1 MSKVI
6 KLGITEINNKEIRE
20 VKSIEVLANNFNKA
34 ENEDEILN
42 FLSENKNVP
51 LILGGGSNILFKNN
65 INKPIL
71 KIEIKG
77 IEIIEE
83 NENTVYIS
91 VGAGE
96 NWNDFVKWTLVKN
109 YGGIENLSL
118 IPGNVG
124 SAPIQN
130 IGAYGVELKDVF
142 QSCRAISI
150 DNKILKT
157 FNKEQCNFT
166 YRSSIF
172 KEKLK
177 NKYIISRVTFKL
189 SKINHVIN
197 SEYKPLK
204 DLLKIKGNLNPT
216 IQDISKLVIKIRTNK
231 LPDPKKIGNCGS
243 FFKNPIISNSKFK
256 NLNEYFSSV
265 PNYKISEN
273 EVKIP
278 AAWLIEECGFKGKNE
293 GKTGTHKKHALVI
306 VNNGGATGKEI
317 YDFSQKIKKSV
328 LKKFNILL
336 EEEVNIF
343 E

>member
-1 MSKVI
+1 MKTQISS
-6 KLGITEINNKEIRE
+6 LKEYNTFGVE
-20 VKSIEVLANNFNKA
+20 VFANDFNKA

-83 NENTVYIS
+83 NENTVYVS

-204 DLLKIKGNLNPT
+204 DLLKIKRNLNPT
-216 IQDISKLVIKIRTNK
+216 IQDISKLVIEIRTNK

-256 NLNEYFSSV
+256 NLNEYFNSV

-278 AAWLIEECGFKGKNE
+278 AAWLIEECGFKGKIE

-317 YDFSQKIKKSV
+317 YEFSQKIKKSV

>member
-1 MSKVI
+1 MKTHISSLKEFNTF
-6 KLGITEINNKEIRE
+6 GID
-20 VKSIEVLANNFNKA
+20 VLANNFNKA
-34 ENEDEILN
+34 KNEDEILH
-42 FLSENKNVP
+42 FLIENKCNP

-77 IEIIEE
+77 IQIIEE
-83 NENTVYIS
+83 NENSIYVS

-96 NWNDFVKWTLVKN
+96 NWNDFVRWSLAKN

-130 IGAYGVELKDVF
+130 IGAYGAELKDVF
-142 QSCRAISI
+142 HSCRAISI
-150 DNKILKT
+150 DNKIIKT
-157 FNKEQCNFT
+157 FNKDECNFT

-177 NKYIISRVTFKL
+177 NKYIISRVTFRL
-189 SKINHVIN
+189 SKTNHVIN

-204 DLLKIKGNLNPT
+204 NLLNERGIITPT
-216 IQDISKLVIKIRTNK
+216 IQDISKLVIEIRTNK

-243 FFKNPIISNSKFK
+243 FFKNPIISNLKFK
-256 NLNEYFSSV
+256 NLFKKFNTI
-265 PNYKISEN
+265 PNYKISKN

-278 AAWLIEECGFKGKNE
+278 AAWLIEECGFKGKIE

-306 VNNGGATGKEI
+306 VNNGGASGEEI
-317 YDFSQKIKKSV
+317 YNFSQNIKKSV

>member
-1 MSKVI
+1 MKTHISSLKEFNTF
-6 KLGITEINNKEIRE
+6 GID
-20 VKSIEVLANNFNKA
+20 VLANNFNKA
-34 ENEDEILN
+34 KNEDEILH
-42 FLSENKNVP
+42 FLIENKCNP

-77 IEIIEE
+77 IQIIEE
-83 NENTVYIS
+83 NENSIYVS

-96 NWNDFVKWTLVKN
+96 NWNDFVRWSLAKN

-130 IGAYGVELKDVF
+130 IGAYGAELKDVF
-142 QSCRAISI
+142 HSCRAICI
-150 DNKILKT
+150 DNKIIKT
-157 FNKEQCNFT
+157 FIKDECNFT

-177 NKYIISRVTFKL
+177 NKYVISRVTFRL
-189 SKINHVIN
+189 SKTNHVIN

-204 DLLKIKGNLNPT
+204 NLLNERGIITPT
-216 IQDISKLVIKIRTNK
+216 IQDISKLVIEIRTNK

-243 FFKNPIISNSKFK
+243 FFKNPIISNLKFK
-256 NLNEYFSSV
+256 NLFKKFNTI
-265 PNYKISEN
+265 PNYKISKN

-278 AAWLIEECGFKGKNE
+278 AAWLIEECGFKGKIE

-306 VNNGGATGKEI
+306 VNNGGASGEEI
-317 YDFSQKIKKSV
+317 YKFSQNIKKSV

>member
-1 MSKVI
+1 MKTHISSLKEFNTF
-6 KLGITEINNKEIRE
+6 GID
-20 VKSIEVLANNFNKA
+20 VLANNFNKA
-34 ENEDEILN
+34 KNEDEILH
-42 FLSENKNVP
+42 FLIENKCNP

-77 IEIIEE
+77 IQIIEE
-83 NENTVYIS
+83 NENSIYVS

-96 NWNDFVKWTLVKN
+96 NWNDFVRWSLAKN

-130 IGAYGVELKDVF
+130 IGAYGAELKDVF
-142 QSCRAISI
+142 HSCRAISI
-150 DNKILKT
+150 DNKIIKT
-157 FNKEQCNFT
+157 FNKDECNFT

-177 NKYIISRVTFKL
+177 NKYVISRVTFRL
-189 SKINHVIN
+189 SKTNHVIN
-197 SEYKPLK
+197 SDYKPLK
-204 DLLKIKGNLNPT
+204 NLLNERGIITPT
-216 IQDISKLVIKIRTNK
+216 IQDISKLVIEIRTNK

-243 FFKNPIISNSKFK
+243 FFKNPIISNLKFK
-256 NLNEYFSSV
+256 NLFKKFNTI
-265 PNYKISEN
+265 PNYKISKN
-273 EVKIP
+273 EIKIP
-278 AAWLIEECGFKGKNE
+278 AAWLIEECGFKGKIE

-306 VNNGGATGKEI
+306 VNNGGASGEEI
-317 YDFSQKIKKSV
+317 YKFSQNIKKSV

>member
-1 MSKVI
+1 LKTHISSLKEFNTF
-6 KLGITEINNKEIRE
+6 GID
-20 VKSIEVLANNFNKA
+20 VLANNFNKA
-34 ENEDEILN
+34 KNEDEILH
-42 FLSENKNVP
+42 FLIENKCNP

-77 IEIIEE
+77 IQIIEE
-83 NENTVYIS
+83 NENSIYVS

-96 NWNDFVKWTLVKN
+96 NLNDFVRWSLAKN

-130 IGAYGVELKDVF
+130 IGAYGAELKDVF
-142 QSCRAISI
+142 HSCRAISI
-150 DNKILKT
+150 DNKIIKT
-157 FNKEQCNFT
+157 FNKDECNFT

-177 NKYIISRVTFKL
+177 NKYVISRVTFRL
-189 SKINHVIN
+189 SKTNHVIN
-197 SEYKPLK
+197 SDYKPLK
-204 DLLKIKGNLNPT
+204 NLLNERGIITPT
-216 IQDISKLVIKIRTNK
+216 IQDISKLVIEIRTNK

-243 FFKNPIISNSKFK
+243 FFKNPIISNLKFK
-256 NLNEYFSSV
+256 NLFKKFNTI
-265 PNYKISEN
+265 PNYKISKN

-278 AAWLIEECGFKGKNE
+278 AAWLIEECGFKGKIE

-306 VNNGGATGKEI
+306 VNNGGASGEEI
-317 YDFSQKIKKSV
+317 YNFSQNIKKSV

>member
-1 MSKVI
+1 MKTHISSLKEFNTF
-6 KLGITEINNKEIRE
+6 GID
-20 VKSIEVLANNFNKA
+20 VLANNFNKA
-34 ENEDEILN
+34 KNEDEILH
-42 FLSENKNVP
+42 FLIENKCNP

-77 IEIIEE
+77 IQIIEE
-83 NENTVYIS
+83 NENSIYVS

-96 NWNDFVKWTLVKN
+96 NWNDFVRWSLAKN

-130 IGAYGVELKDVF
+130 IGAYGAELKDVF
-142 QSCRAISI
+142 HSCRAISI
-150 DNKILKT
+150 DNKIIKT
-157 FNKEQCNFT
+157 FNKDECNFT

-177 NKYIISRVTFKL
+177 NKYVISRVTFRL
-189 SKINHVIN
+189 SKTNHVIN

-204 DLLKIKGNLNPT
+204 NLLNERGIITPT
-216 IQDISKLVIKIRTNK
+216 IQDISKLVIEIRTNK

-243 FFKNPIISNSKFK
+243 FFKNPIISNLKFK
-256 NLNEYFSSV
+256 NLFKKFNTI
-265 PNYKISEN
+265 PNYKISKN

-278 AAWLIEECGFKGKNE
+278 AAWLIEECGFKGKIE

-306 VNNGGATGKEI
+306 VNNGGASGEEI
-317 YDFSQKIKKSV
+317 YNFSQNIKKSV

>member
-1 MSKVI
+1 MKTQISS
-6 KLGITEINNKEIRE
+6 LKEYNTFG
-20 VKSIEVLANNFNKA
+20 VEVLANNFNKA

-83 NENTVYIS
+83 NENTVYVS

-96 NWNDFVKWTLVKN
+96 NWNDFVKWALVKN

-150 DNKILKT
+150 
-157 FNKEQCNFT
+157 C
-166 YRSSIF
+166 
-172 KEKLK
+172 
-177 NKYIISRVTFKL
+177 
-189 SKINHVIN
+189 
-197 SEYKPLK
+197 
-204 DLLKIKGNLNPT
+204 LLYTSPSPR
-216 IQDISKLVIKIRTNK
+216 DS
-231 LPDPKKIGNCGS
+231 
-243 FFKNPIISNSKFK
+243 
-256 NLNEYFSSV
+256 
-265 PNYKISEN
+265 
-273 EVKIP
+273 
-278 AAWLIEECGFKGKNE
+278 
-293 GKTGTHKKHALVI
+293 
-306 VNNGGATGKEI
+306 
-317 YDFSQKIKKSV
+317 
-328 LKKFNILL
+328 
-336 EEEVNIF
+336 
-343 E
+343 

>member
-1 MSKVI
+1 MKTHVSSLKEYNTF
-6 KLGITEINNKEIRE
+6 GID
-20 VKSIEVLANNFNKA
+20 VLANNFNKA
-34 ENEDEILN
+34 KNEDEILH
-42 FLSENKNVP
+42 FLIENKCNP

-77 IEIIEE
+77 IQIIEE
-83 NENTVYIS
+83 NENSIYVS

-96 NWNDFVKWTLVKN
+96 NWNDFVRWSLAKN

-130 IGAYGVELKDVF
+130 IGAYGAELKDVF
-142 QSCRAISI
+142 HSCRAISI
-150 DNKILKT
+150 DNKIIKT
-157 FNKEQCNFT
+157 FNKDECNFT

-177 NKYIISRVTFKL
+177 NKYVISRVTFRL
-189 SKINHVIN
+189 SKTNHVIN

-204 DLLKIKGNLNPT
+204 NLLNERGIITPT
-216 IQDISKLVIKIRTNK
+216 IQDISKLVIEIRTNK

-243 FFKNPIISNSKFK
+243 FFKNPIISNLKFK
-256 NLNEYFSSV
+256 NLFKKFNTI
-265 PNYKISEN
+265 PNYKISKN

-278 AAWLIEECGFKGKNE
+278 AAWLIEECGFKGKIE

-306 VNNGGATGKEI
+306 VNNGGASGEEI
-317 YDFSQKIKKSV
+317 YNFSQNIKKSV

>member
-1 MSKVI
+1 MKTQISS
-6 KLGITEINNKEIRE
+6 LKEYNTFG
-20 VKSIEVLANNFNKA
+20 VEVLANNFNKA
-34 ENEDEILN
+34 ENEDEILS

-216 IQDISKLVIKIRTNK
+216 IQDISKLIIEIRTNK

-293 GKTGTHKKHALVI
+293 GKTGIHKKHALVI

>member
-1 MSKVI
+1 MKTHISS
-6 KLGITEINNKEIRE
+6 LKEYNTFG
-20 VKSIEVLANNFNKA
+20 VEVLANNFNKA
-34 ENEDEILN
+34 EKEDEILH
-42 FLSENKNVP
+42 FLEENKKNP
-51 LILGGGSNILFKNN
+51 LILGGGSNILFKND

-83 NENTVYIS
+83 NENSIYVS

-96 NWNDFVKWTLVKN
+96 NWNDFVKWSLIRN

-130 IGAYGVELKDVF
+130 IGAYGAELKNVF
-142 QSCRAISI
+142 HSCRAISI
-150 DNKILKT
+150 ENKILKT
-157 FNKEQCNFT
+157 FNNEECNFT

-177 NKYIISRVTFKL
+177 NKYIISQVTFRLTK
-189 SKINHVIN
+189 KNHFINF
-197 SEYKPLK
+197 EYKPLK
-204 DLLKIKGNLNPT
+204 DLINNRGIITPT
-216 IQDISKLVIKIRTNK
+216 IQDISKLVIEIRTNK

-243 FFKNPIISNSKFK
+243 FFKNPIISSLKFK
-256 NLNEYFSSV
+256 NLFQNFSNV

-278 AAWLIEECGFKGKNE
+278 AAWLIEECGFKGKIE

-306 VNNGGATGKEI
+306 VNNGGATGEEI
-317 YDFSQKIKKSV
+317 YNFSQKIKKSV

>member
-1 MSKVI
+1 MKTQISS
-6 KLGITEINNKEIRE
+6 LKEYNTFG
-20 VKSIEVLANNFNKA
+20 VEVLANNFNKA

-256 NLNEYFSSV
+256 NLNKYLSSV

>member
-1 MSKVI
+1 METQ
-6 KLGITEINNKEIRE
+6 ITSLKEYNTFG
-20 VKSIEVLANNFNKA
+20 IEVLANNFNIAK
-34 ENEDEILN
+34 NEDEILD
-42 FLSENKNVP
+42 FLTENENVP
-51 LILGGGSNILFKNN
+51 LILGGGSNILFKKN
-65 INKPIL
+65 INKAIL

-77 IEIIEE
+77 IEIIKE
-83 NENTVYIS
+83 NKNCIYIS

-96 NWNDFVKWTLVKN
+96 NWNDFVKWSLVKN

-124 SAPIQN
+124 TAPIQN

-142 QSCRAISI
+142 YSCRAISV
-150 DNKILKT
+150 DEKTQKI

-189 SKINHVIN
+189 SKTNHIIN

-204 DLLKIKGNLNPT
+204 DLILKSGNLNPT
-216 IQDISKLVIKIRTNK
+216 IQDISKLVIEIRTNK
-231 LPDPKKIGNCGS
+231 LPDPKNIGNCGS
-243 FFKNPIISNSKFK
+243 FFKNPIISNLKFK
-256 NLNEYFSSV
+256 NLVKNFNTV

-278 AAWLIEECGFKGKNE
+278 AAWLIEECGFKGKIE

-306 VNNGGATGKEI
+306 INKGGATGEEI
-317 YDFSQKIKKSV
+317 YNFSQKIKKSV

>member
-1 MSKVI
+1 MKTQISS
-6 KLGITEINNKEIRE
+6 LKEYNTFG
-20 VKSIEVLANNFNKA
+20 VEVLANNFNKA

-150 DNKILKT
+150 DNKILKI

>member
-1 MSKVI
+1 MKTQISS
-6 KLGITEINNKEIRE
+6 LKEYNTFG
-20 VKSIEVLANNFNKA
+20 VEVLANNFNKA

-256 NLNEYFSSV
+256 NLNKYFSGV

-306 VNNGGATGKEI
+306 VNNGGASGEEI
-317 YDFSQKIKKSV
+317 YNFSQNIKKSV

>member
-1 MSKVI
+1 MKTHVSSLKEFNTF
-6 KLGITEINNKEIRE
+6 GID
-20 VKSIEVLANNFNKA
+20 VLANNFNKA
-34 ENEDEILN
+34 KNEDEILH
-42 FLSENKNVP
+42 FLIENKCNP

-77 IEIIEE
+77 IQIIEE
-83 NENTVYIS
+83 NENSIYVS

-96 NWNDFVKWTLVKN
+96 NWNDFVRWSLAKN

-130 IGAYGVELKDVF
+130 IGAYGAELKDVF
-142 QSCRAISI
+142 HSCRAISI
-150 DNKILKT
+150 DNKIIKT
-157 FNKEQCNFT
+157 FNKDECNFT

-177 NKYIISRVTFKL
+177 NKYVISRVTFRL
-189 SKINHVIN
+189 SKTNHVIN

-204 DLLKIKGNLNPT
+204 SLLNERGIITPT
-216 IQDISKLVIKIRTNK
+216 IQDISKLVIEIRTNK

-243 FFKNPIISNSKFK
+243 FFKNPIISNLKFK
-256 NLNEYFSSV
+256 NLFKKFNTI
-265 PNYKISEN
+265 PNYKISKN

-278 AAWLIEECGFKGKNE
+278 AAWLIEECGFKGKIE

-306 VNNGGATGKEI
+306 VNNGGASGEEI
-317 YDFSQKIKKSV
+317 YKFSQNIKKSV

>member
-1 MSKVI
+1 MKTHISSLKEFNTF
-6 KLGITEINNKEIRE
+6 GID
-20 VKSIEVLANNFNKA
+20 VLANNFNKA
-34 ENEDEILN
+34 KNEDEILH
-42 FLSENKNVP
+42 FLIENKCNP

-77 IEIIEE
+77 IQIIEE
-83 NENTVYIS
+83 NENSIYVS

-96 NWNDFVKWTLVKN
+96 NWNDFVRWSLAKN

-130 IGAYGVELKDVF
+130 IGAYGAELKDVF
-142 QSCRAISI
+142 HSCRAISI
-150 DNKILKT
+150 DNKIIKT
-157 FNKEQCNFT
+157 FIKDECNFT

-177 NKYIISRVTFKL
+177 NKYVISRVTFRL
-189 SKINHVIN
+189 SKTNHVIN

-204 DLLKIKGNLNPT
+204 NLLNERGIITPT
-216 IQDISKLVIKIRTNK
+216 IQDISKLVIEIRTNK

-243 FFKNPIISNSKFK
+243 FFKNPIISNLRFK
-256 NLNEYFSSV
+256 NLFKKFNTI
-265 PNYKISEN
+265 PNYKISKN

-278 AAWLIEECGFKGKNE
+278 AAWLIEECGFKGKIE

-306 VNNGGATGKEI
+306 VNNGGASGEEI
-317 YDFSQKIKKSV
+317 YKFSQNIKKSV

>member
-1 MSKVI
+1 MKTHVSSLKEFNTF
-6 KLGITEINNKEIRE
+6 GID
-20 VKSIEVLANNFNKA
+20 VLANNFNKA
-34 ENEDEILN
+34 KNEDEILH
-42 FLSENKNVP
+42 FLIENKCNP

-77 IEIIEE
+77 IQIIEE
-83 NENTVYIS
+83 NENSIYVS

-96 NWNDFVKWTLVKN
+96 NWNDFVRWSLAKN

-130 IGAYGVELKDVF
+130 IGAYGAELKDVF
-142 QSCRAISI
+142 HSCRAISI
-150 DNKILKT
+150 DNKIIKT
-157 FNKEQCNFT
+157 FNKDECNFT

-177 NKYIISRVTFKL
+177 NKYVISRVTFRL
-189 SKINHVIN
+189 SKTNHVIN

-204 DLLKIKGNLNPT
+204 NLLNERGIITPT
-216 IQDISKLVIKIRTNK
+216 IQDISKLVIEIRTNK

-243 FFKNPIISNSKFK
+243 FFKNPIISNLRFK
-256 NLNEYFSSV
+256 NLFKKFNTI
-265 PNYKISEN
+265 PNYKISKN

-278 AAWLIEECGFKGKNE
+278 AAWLIEECGFKAKIE

-306 VNNGGATGKEI
+306 VNNGGASGEEI
-317 YDFSQKIKKSV
+317 YKFSQNIKKSV

>member
-1 MSKVI
+1 MKTHISSLKEFNTF
-6 KLGITEINNKEIRE
+6 GID
-20 VKSIEVLANNFNKA
+20 VLANNFNKA
-34 ENEDEILN
+34 KNEDEILH
-42 FLSENKNVP
+42 FLIENKCNP

-77 IEIIEE
+77 IQIIEE
-83 NENTVYIS
+83 NENSIHVS

-96 NWNDFVKWTLVKN
+96 NWNDFVRWSLAKN

-130 IGAYGVELKDVF
+130 IGAYGAELKDVF
-142 QSCRAISI
+142 HSCRAISI
-150 DNKILKT
+150 DNKIIKT
-157 FNKEQCNFT
+157 FNKNECNFT

-177 NKYIISRVTFKL
+177 NKYVISRVTFRL
-189 SKINHVIN
+189 SKTNHVIN

-204 DLLKIKGNLNPT
+204 NLLNERGIITPT
-216 IQDISKLVIKIRTNK
+216 IQDISKLVIEIRTNK

-243 FFKNPIISNSKFK
+243 FFKNPIISNLKFK
-256 NLNEYFSSV
+256 NLFKKFNTI
-265 PNYKISEN
+265 PNYKISKN

-278 AAWLIEECGFKGKNE
+278 AAWLIEECGFKGKIE

>member
-1 MSKVI
+1 MKTHISS
-6 KLGITEINNKEIRE
+6 LKEYNTFG
-20 VKSIEVLANNFNKA
+20 VEVLANNFNKA
-34 ENEDEILN
+34 ENEDEILS

-216 IQDISKLVIKIRTNK
+216 IQDISKLVIEIRTNK

>member
-1 MSKVI
+1 LKTHISSLKEFNTF
-6 KLGITEINNKEIRE
+6 GID
-20 VKSIEVLANNFNKA
+20 VLANNFNKA
-34 ENEDEILN
+34 KNEDEILH
-42 FLSENKNVP
+42 FLIENKCNP

-77 IEIIEE
+77 IQIIEE
-83 NENTVYIS
+83 NENSIYVS

-96 NWNDFVKWTLVKN
+96 NWNDFVRWSLAKN

-130 IGAYGVELKDVF
+130 IGAYGAELKDVF
-142 QSCRAISI
+142 HSCRAISI
-150 DNKILKT
+150 DNKIIKT
-157 FNKEQCNFT
+157 FNKDECNFT

-177 NKYIISRVTFKL
+177 NKYVISRVTFRL
-189 SKINHVIN
+189 SKTNHVIN

-204 DLLKIKGNLNPT
+204 NLLNERGIITPT
-216 IQDISKLVIKIRTNK
+216 IQDISKLVIEIRTNK

-243 FFKNPIISNSKFK
+243 FFKNPIISNLKFK
-256 NLNEYFSSV
+256 NLFKKFNTI
-265 PNYKISEN
+265 PNYKISKN

-278 AAWLIEECGFKGKNE
+278 AAWLIEECGFKGKIE

-306 VNNGGATGKEI
+306 VNNGGASGEEI
-317 YDFSQKIKKSV
+317 Y
-328 LKKFNILL
+328 KF
-336 EEEVNIF
+336 F
-343 E
+343 TKH

>member
-1 MSKVI
+1 MKTHISSLKEFNTF
-6 KLGITEINNKEIRE
+6 GID
-20 VKSIEVLANNFNKA
+20 VLANNFNKA
-34 ENEDEILN
+34 KNEDEILH
-42 FLSENKNVP
+42 FLIENKCNP

-77 IEIIEE
+77 IQIIEE
-83 NENTVYIS
+83 NENSIYVS

-96 NWNDFVKWTLVKN
+96 NWNDFVRWSLAKN

-130 IGAYGVELKDVF
+130 IGAYGAELKDVF
-142 QSCRAISI
+142 HSCRAISI
-150 DNKILKT
+150 DNKIIKT
-157 FNKEQCNFT
+157 FNKDECNFT

-177 NKYIISRVTFKL
+177 NKYVISRVTFRL
-189 SKINHVIN
+189 SKTNHVIN

-204 DLLKIKGNLNPT
+204 NLLNERGIITPT
-216 IQDISKLVIKIRTNK
+216 IQDISKLVIEIRTNK

-243 FFKNPIISNSKFK
+243 FFKNPIISNLKFK
-256 NLNEYFSSV
+256 NLFKKFNTI
-265 PNYKISEN
+265 PNYKISKN

-278 AAWLIEECGFKGKNE
+278 AAWLIEECGFKGKIE

-306 VNNGGATGKEI
+306 VNNGGASGEEI
-317 YDFSQKIKKSV
+317 YKFSQKIKKSV

>member
-1 MSKVI
+1 LKTHISSLKEFNTF
-6 KLGITEINNKEIRE
+6 GID
-20 VKSIEVLANNFNKA
+20 VLANNFNKA
-34 ENEDEILN
+34 KNEDEILH
-42 FLSENKNVP
+42 FLIENKCNP

-77 IEIIEE
+77 IQIIDE
-83 NENTVYIS
+83 NENSIYVS

-96 NWNDFVKWTLVKN
+96 NWNDFVRWSLAKN

-130 IGAYGVELKDVF
+130 IGAYGAELKDVF
-142 QSCRAISI
+142 HSCRAISI
-150 DNKILKT
+150 DNKIIKT
-157 FNKEQCNFT
+157 FNKDECNFT

-177 NKYIISRVTFKL
+177 NKYVISRVTFRL
-189 SKINHVIN
+189 SKTNHVIN

-204 DLLKIKGNLNPT
+204 NLLNERGIITPT
-216 IQDISKLVIKIRTNK
+216 IQDISKLVIEIRTNK

-243 FFKNPIISNSKFK
+243 FFKNPIISNLKFK
-256 NLNEYFSSV
+256 NLFKKFNTI
-265 PNYKISEN
+265 PNYKISKN

-278 AAWLIEECGFKGKNE
+278 AAWLIEECGFKGKIE

-306 VNNGGATGKEI
+306 VNNGGASGEEI
-317 YDFSQKIKKSV
+317 YNFSQNIKKSV

>member
-1 MSKVI
+1 MKTQISS
-6 KLGITEINNKEIRE
+6 LKEYNTFG
-20 VKSIEVLANNFNKA
+20 VEVLANNFNKA

-83 NENTVYIS
+83 NENTVYVS

-157 FNKEQCNFT
+157 FNKKQCNFT

>member
-1 MSKVI
+1 MKTQISS
-6 KLGITEINNKEIRE
+6 LKEYNTFG
-20 VKSIEVLANNFNKA
+20 IEVLANNFNKA
-34 ENEDEILN
+34 HDEDEIFN
-42 FLSENKNVP
+42 FIKENQNTP
-51 LILGGGSNILFKNN
+51 FILGGGSNILFKNN
-65 INKPIL
+65 ILKPIL

-77 IEIIEE
+77 IEIIDE
-83 NENTVYIS
+83 NENYVFIS

-96 NWNDFVKWTLVKN
+96 NWNDFVKWTLIKN

-142 QSCRAISI
+142 HSCRAISVKEKTL
-150 DNKILKT
+150 KI
-157 FNKEQCNFT
+157 FNKKQCNFT

-189 SKINHVIN
+189 SKSNHVIN

-204 DLLKIKGNLNPT
+204 DLLQNRGNLNPT
-216 IQDISKLVIKIRTNK
+216 IQDISKLVIEIRTSK

-243 FFKNPIISNSKFK
+243 FFKNPIISSLKFK
-256 NLNEYFSSV
+256 KLFKEYDTI

-273 EVKIP
+273 KFKIP
-278 AAWLIEECGFKGKNE
+278 AAWLIEECGFKGKIE
-293 GKTGTHKKHALVI
+293 GNTGTHKKHALVI
-306 VNNGGATGKEI
+306 INKGGATGEEI
-317 YDFSQKIKKSV
+317 YNFSQKIKKSV

>member
-1 MSKVI
+1 MKTQISS
-6 KLGITEINNKEIRE
+6 LKEYNTFG
-20 VKSIEVLANNFNKA
+20 VEVLANNFNKA

-157 FNKEQCNFT
+157 FNKKQCNFT

-256 NLNEYFSSV
+256 NLNKYLSSV

-293 GKTGTHKKHALVI
+293 GKTGIHKKHALVI

>member
-1 MSKVI
+1 MINIVNLKTH
-6 KLGITEINNKEIRE
+6 ITSLKEYNTFG
-20 VKSIEVLANNFNKA
+20 IEVTATNFNKA
-34 ENEDEILN
+34 KSEDEILD
-42 FLSENKNVP
+42 FITENESKP

-65 INKPIL
+65 ITKPIL
-71 KIEIKG
+71 KIDIKG

-83 NENTVYIS
+83 NEESIYIS

-96 NWNDFVKWTLVKN
+96 NWNDFVKWSLAKN

-130 IGAYGVELKDVF
+130 IGAYGVELNDVF
-142 QSCRAISI
+142 HSCRAISI
-150 DNKILKT
+150 YEKKLKIFK
-157 FNKEQCNFT
+157 KEECNFT

-177 NKYIISRVTFKL
+177 NKYIISSVTFKL
-189 SKINHVIN
+189 SKTNHIIN

-204 DLLKIKGNLNPT
+204 DLLLNKGNLDPT
-216 IQDISKLVIKIRTNK
+216 IQDISKLVVQIRTNK
-231 LPDPKKIGNCGS
+231 LPNPKKIGNCGS
-243 FFKNPIISNSKFK
+243 FFKNPIISSINFEKLMK
-256 NLNEYFSSV
+256 LNNNIPY
-265 PNYKISEN
+265 YKISKN
-273 EVKIP
+273 EFKIP
-278 AAWLIEECGFKGKNE
+278 AAWLIEECGFKGISE

-306 VNNGGATGKEI
+306 VNKGGASGLEI
-317 YDFSQKIKKSV
+317 YNFSQKIKKTI

>member
-1 MSKVI
+1 MKTQISS
-6 KLGITEINNKEIRE
+6 LKEYNTFG
-20 VKSIEVLANNFNKA
+20 VEVLANNFNKA

-83 NENTVYIS
+83 NENTVYVS

-216 IQDISKLVIKIRTNK
+216 IQDISKLVIEIRTNK

-293 GKTGTHKKHALVI
+293 GKTGIHKKHALVI

>member
-1 MSKVI
+1 MKTQISS
-6 KLGITEINNKEIRE
+6 LKEYNTFG
-20 VKSIEVLANNFNKA
+20 VEVLANNFNKA

-157 FNKEQCNFT
+157 FNKKQCNFT

-336 EEEVNIF
+336 EKEVNIF

>member
-1 MSKVI
+1 MKTQISS
-6 KLGITEINNKEIRE
+6 LKEYNTFG
-20 VKSIEVLANNFNKA
+20 VEVLANNFNKA
-34 ENEDEILN
+34 KNEDEILN

>member
-1 MSKVI
+1 MKTQISS
-6 KLGITEINNKEIRE
+6 LKEYNTFGVE
-20 VKSIEVLANNFNKA
+20 VFANDFNKA

-83 NENTVYIS
+83 NENTVYVS

-204 DLLKIKGNLNPT
+204 DLLKIKRNLNPT
-216 IQDISKLVIKIRTNK
+216 IQDISKLVIEIRTNK

-256 NLNEYFSSV
+256 NLNEYFNSV

-317 YDFSQKIKKSV
+317 YEFSQKIKKSV

>member
-1 MSKVI
+1 MKTHVSSLKEFNTF
-6 KLGITEINNKEIRE
+6 GID
-20 VKSIEVLANNFNKA
+20 VLANNFNKA
-34 ENEDEILN
+34 KNEDEILH
-42 FLSENKNVP
+42 FLIENKCNP

-77 IEIIEE
+77 IQIIEE
-83 NENTVYIS
+83 NENSIYVS

-96 NWNDFVKWTLVKN
+96 NWNDFVRWSLAKN

-130 IGAYGVELKDVF
+130 IGAYGAELKDVF
-142 QSCRAISI
+142 HSCRAISI
-150 DNKILKT
+150 DNKIIKT
-157 FNKEQCNFT
+157 FNKDECNFT

-177 NKYIISRVTFKL
+177 NKYVISRVTFRL
-189 SKINHVIN
+189 SKTNHVIN

-204 DLLKIKGNLNPT
+204 NLLNERGIITPT
-216 IQDISKLVIKIRTNK
+216 IQDISKLVIEIRTNK

-243 FFKNPIISNSKFK
+243 FFKNPIISNLKFK
-256 NLNEYFSSV
+256 NLFKKFNTI
-265 PNYKISEN
+265 PNYKISKN

-278 AAWLIEECGFKGKNE
+278 AAWLIEECGFKGKIE

-306 VNNGGATGKEI
+306 VNNGGASGEEI
-317 YDFSQKIKKSV
+317 YKFSQNIKKSV

>member
-1 MSKVI
+1 LKTHVSSLKEFNTF
-6 KLGITEINNKEIRE
+6 GID
-20 VKSIEVLANNFNKA
+20 VLANNFNKA
-34 ENEDEILN
+34 KNEDEILH
-42 FLSENKNVP
+42 FLIENKCNP

-77 IEIIEE
+77 IQIIEE
-83 NENTVYIS
+83 NENSIYVS

-96 NWNDFVKWTLVKN
+96 NWNDFVRWSLAKN

-130 IGAYGVELKDVF
+130 IGAYGAELKDVF
-142 QSCRAISI
+142 HSCRAISI
-150 DNKILKT
+150 DNKIIKT
-157 FNKEQCNFT
+157 FIKDECNFT

-177 NKYIISRVTFKL
+177 NKYVISRVTFRL
-189 SKINHVIN
+189 SKTNHVIN

-204 DLLKIKGNLNPT
+204 NLLNERGIITPT
-216 IQDISKLVIKIRTNK
+216 IQDISKLVIEIRTNK

-243 FFKNPIISNSKFK
+243 FFKNPIISNLKFK
-256 NLNEYFSSV
+256 NLFKKFNTI
-265 PNYKISEN
+265 PNYKISKN

-278 AAWLIEECGFKGKNE
+278 AAWLIEECGFKGKIE

-306 VNNGGATGKEI
+306 VNNGGASGEEI
-317 YDFSQKIKKSV
+317 YKFSQNIKKSV

>member
-1 MSKVI
+1 MKTQISS
-6 KLGITEINNKEIRE
+6 LKEYNTFG
-20 VKSIEVLANNFNKA
+20 VEVLANNFNKA

-197 SEYKPLK
+197 SGYKPLK